1 MLLAIDAGNTNV
13 VFALVEGRAI
23 KARWRI
29 ATDPRRTADQYAVWL
44 HQLLE
49 LEGYSKSDVTSV
61 IIGTVVP
68 RALHNLEVLASKYF
82 HIEPLIAGQGRAD
95 WPLEL
100 DVDEPQNVGADR
112 ALNAIAAH
120 DKYDGDLLVIDFG
133 TATTLDVVSPSGAYI
148 GGIIAPGINL
158 SLEAL
163 VNAAAKLPRIA
174 IEAPES
180 DSVIGRTTES
190 QMLIGIY
197 WGYVA
202 MIEGLVERIKRELD
216 RPVTVVATGG
226 LATLFDK
233 HTEAFDAIEPD
244 LTIQGLNLLYN
255 LALRGAK

>member
-1 MLLAIDAGNTNV
+1 MILAIDVGNTNL
-13 VFALVEGRAI
+13 VFALVAGGEI

-29 ATDPRRTADQYAVWL
+29 ATDPRRTADQYSVWL

-49 LEGYSKSDVTSV
+49 LEGFSRDQVEGV

-68 RALHNLEVLASKYF
+68 RALHNLTVLSEKYF
-82 HIEPLIAGQGRAD
+82 RKTPVVAGQGAAE
-95 WPLEL
+95 WPLQL

-120 DKYDGDLLVIDFG
+120 AKYPGDLIVVDFG
-133 TATTLDVVSPSGAYI
+133 TATTFDVVSASGAYT

-158 SLEAL
+158 SLDAL
-163 VNAAAKLPRIA
+163 VSAAAKLPRIA

-180 DSVIGRTTES
+180 NSVIGRTTEG
-190 QMLIGIY
+190 QMIIGIY

-202 MIEGLVERIKRELD
+202 MLEGLVERIRAELG
-216 RPVTVVATGG
+216 RPAKVVATGG

-233 HTEAFDAIEPD
+233 HTSVFDAIEPD
-244 LTIQGLNLLYN
+244 LTIQGLSLLYDT
-255 LALRGAK
+255 AKRGS